1 MKFQKLLKDSLPSY
15 SLSSTQYGI
24 KLREKI
30 DVVFGV
36 NKATLK
42 KLPLTQSLTLE
53 QLSIL
58 KGEME
63 QYIVSKNG
71 VTNSHDT
78 SWRNAVK
85 AMDQERSASNI
96 KLKKIFAAVN
106 EDIANGQLR

>member
-1 MKFQKLLKDSLPSY
+1 MKFQKLLKDDLPSY

-58 KGEME
+58 KGELE

-71 VTNSHDT
+71 VTYSHDI
-78 SWRNAVK
+78 SWRNSVK
-85 AMDQERSASNI
+85 GIDQ
-96 KLKKIFAAVN
+96 
-106 EDIANGQLR
+106 

>member
-1 MKFQKLLKDSLPSY
+1 
-15 SLSSTQYGI
+15 
-24 KLREKI
+24 
-30 DVVFGV
+30 
-36 NKATLK
+36 
-42 KLPLTQSLTLE
+42 
-53 QLSIL
+53 
-58 KGEME
+58 ME

>member
-1 MKFQKLLKDSLPSY
+1 MKFQKLLKNSLPSY

-24 KLREKI
+24 KLRKKI
-30 DVVFGV
+30 DVAFGV

-42 KLPLTQSLTLE
+42 KLPITKSLTLE

-85 AMDQERSASNI
+85 AIDQERC
-96 KLKKIFAAVN
+96 AAN
-106 EDIANGQLR
+106 

>member
-1 MKFQKLLKDSLPSY
+1 MV
-15 SLSSTQYGI
+15 I
-24 KLREKI
+24 KCQSE
-30 DVVFGV
+30 FGD
-36 NKATLK
+36 NFFD
-42 KLPLTQSLTLE
+42 LTKSLTLE

-58 KGEME
+58 EGEME

-85 AMDQERSASNI
+85 AMDKERSASNI